1 MRVVFI
7 HGLIGDLKDERIIAA
22 AGPHAIAPDLLGY
35 GSYAAEARPITIDAQ
50 VEHIAQVAGKTEG
63 LQVVGHSIGGAIAM
77 LFADR
82 YPARVASI
90 INIEGNFT
98 LNDAFWSQRA
108 SLLSIAEL
116 AAEME
121 ADREDP
127 AGWLHRAGVV
137 DTPEHR
143 QRVRNYLFN
152 QPASTIHAMASSVVE
167 VTSKPAYVERLRRV
181 FARTPVHLVAGERS
195 AHEWDVPPWARQ
207 AAASYTI
214 VPQTGHM
221 MMLEDPLGFAAIV
234 RRLTSSGDSI

>member
-22 AGPHAIAPDLLGY
+22 AGPHAEAPDLLGY
-35 GSYAAEARPITIDAQ
+35 GSYAHDGRPISIESQ
-50 VEHIAQVAGKTEG
+50 IEHIAQIIGDDERAH
-63 LQVVGHSIGGAIAM
+63 VVGHSIGGAIAM

-82 YPARVASI
+82 YPQRVASI
-90 INIEGNFT
+90 INVEGNFT
-98 LNDAFWSQRA
+98 INDAFWSQRA

-127 AGWLHRAGVV
+127 AGWLHRAGVL

-143 QRVRNYLFN
+143 QRVRDYLFN
-152 QPASTIHAMASSVVE
+152 QPASTIHAMAASVVD
-167 VTSKPAYVERLRRV
+167 VTSRPAYLEHLRRV
-181 FARTPVHLVAGERS
+181 FARIPVHLVAGERS

-214 VPQTGHM
+214 IPRAGHM
-221 MMLEDPLGFAAIV
+221 MMLEDPLAFAAV
-234 RRLTSSGDSI
+234 VARLTAADPV